1 MHTHQAANGHEVVQF
16 LLIIGFSLLAVLYI
30 GAVIFTNRNYKKWA
44 MHRTICWCIGILCAA
59 VAVVGPLAD
68 RAHED
73 FTMHMIGHLL
83 LGMLAP
89 LFIVLSAPITLL
101 LRTLSTK
108 SARLL
113 TKVLKSWPARIFTH
127 PIVATLLN
135 MGGLWLLYT
144 TDLYML
150 MHDNSVVSFF
160 VHVHILLAGYLFT
173 VSMIYIDPVFHRKSF
188 MYRAIVLILALAS
201 HGILAKYLYA
211 HPPSGVILEQAQQGS
226 IVMYYG
232 GDLADA
238 IIIFILCLHWYRATK
253 PREVKQQAYT
263 IDLGDN

>member
-1 MHTHQAANGHEVVQF
+1 MHTHHEANGHEVVQ
-16 LLIIGFSLLAVLYI
+16 LLFGIGFSLLAVLYI
-30 GAVIFTNRNYKKWA
+30 GAVIFTNRHYKKWP
-44 MHRTICWCIGILCAA
+44 MHRTICWCVGLLCAA
-59 VAVVGPLAD
+59 LAVVGPLANL
-68 RAHED
+68 AHED

-89 LFIVLSAPITLL
+89 LLLVIAAPITLL
-101 LRTLSTK
+101 LRTFSTK
-108 SARLL
+108 SARVL
-113 TKVLKSWPARIFTH
+113 TKLLKSWPARIVTH
-127 PIVATLLN
+127 PVVATILN

-144 TDLYML
+144 TDLYTL
-150 MHDNSVVSFF
+150 MHDNSAVLFF

-201 HGILAKYLYA
+201 HGILAKYLYT
-211 HPPSGVILEQAQQGS
+211 HPPSGVTIEQAQQGS

-232 GDLADA
+232 GDIIDA

-253 PREVKQQAYT
+253 PRVVKQQENAT
-263 IDLGDN
+263 DLRIS